1 MRDVVFVL
9 PDLGEG
15 LEEGTIVAWLVAEGD
30 TVELNQPFVEVET
43 AKAAVEIPSP
53 FVGRVVSLHGSVGE
67 AVPVGDPLVTF
78 EVEGSGPTSPGTS
91 SLGRVPSLTP
101 DGLGSPTPQIRDR
114 SPGAKATPPVR
125 KLAKALG
132 VDLESVR
139 GTGPDGRVT
148 EDDVRGASGIRAAA
162 YVDEPAGDPIRQVIA
177 RRRGE
182 IAEVLTRQS
191 AIPQVTT
198 FRTVDCT
205 ELQRLRTQLS
215 VSPLPIFIAA
225 LVAVLTDHPVLNW
238 RWGGDFLERRRAVH
252 VGIAVDADEGLVV
265 PVIQDA
271 SSLGIEALAVEIR
284 RLAAAAREGSLQVE
298 DIAGATIAVS
308 NTGSYGSEAGTPIL
322 SPGTSVTLA
331 FGVIE
336 DRALVVEGAVVA
348 RPAATISLTFDH
360 RVLDGA
366 TAGRAL
372 TDLVALLQSPERLGE
387 LPR

>member
-1 MRDVVFVL
+1 MAERVFVM

-15 LEEGTIVAWLVAEGD
+15 LEEGTIVEWLVATGD
-30 TVELNQPFVEVET
+30 KIELNQAFVEVET

-53 FVGRVVSLHGSVGE
+53 FAGRIVALHGSVGE

-78 EVEGSGPTSPGTS
+78 EVKGPAGSAPGTA
-91 SLGRVPSLTP
+91 SLAASPLGP
-101 DGLGSPTPQIRDR
+101 DGPGSPTPPARDR
-114 SPGAKATPPVR
+114 SSRTKATPPAR
-125 KLAKALG
+125 KLAKSLG

-139 GTGPDGRVT
+139 GTGPDGRIT
-148 EDDVRGASGIRAAA
+148 ENDVRTAGGSGGVTTSPSRS
-162 YVDEPAGDPIRQVIA
+162 VIA
-177 RRRGE
+177 TNLE
-182 IAEVLTRQS
+182 RQ
-191 AIPQVTT
+191 AMIPQVTT

-205 ELQRLRTQLS
+205 ALQAFRAE
-215 VSPLPIFIAA
+215 VGYSPLPIVVAA
-225 LVAVLTDHPVLNW
+225 LARTAALHPLLTAAWD
-238 RWGGDFLERRRAVH
+238 GDQPAMRAGVN
-252 VGIAVDADEGLVV
+252 VGLAVDSERGLVV
-265 PVIQDA
+265 PVVHAAETKGLAAIA
-271 SSLGIEALAVEIR
+271 EEIRALAEG
-284 RLAAAAREGSLQVE
+284 ARAGSLAPQ
-298 DIAGATIAVS
+298 ALTGATIAVS

-331 FGVIE
+331 LGVIE

-366 TAGRAL
+366 TAGHAL

>member
-1 MRDVVFVL
+1 MTERVFAM

-15 LEEGTIVAWLVAEGD
+15 LEEGTIVEWLVATGD

-53 FVGRVVSLHGSVGE
+53 FVGRIVALHGSVGE

-78 EVEGSGPTSPGTS
+78 EVEGPA
-91 SLGRVPSLTP
+91 
-101 DGLGSPTPQIRDR
+101 GSPVRDR
-114 SPGAKATPPVR
+114 SSRLKATPPAR
-125 KLAKALG
+125 KLAKSLG
-132 VDLESVR
+132 VDLASVR

-148 EDDVRGASGIRAAA
+148 EEDVRSASGLKAAA
-162 YVDEPAGDPIRQVIA
+162 FTDEPAGDPIRQAVHG
-177 RRRGE
+177 RRRE
-182 IAEVLTRQS
+182 IAEVLTRQW

-198 FRTVDCT
+198 FRTIDCT
-205 ELQRLRTQLS
+205 ELQLLRTSLS
-215 VSPLPIFIAA
+215 VSPLPIIIAA
-225 LVAVLTDHPVLNW
+225 LVAVVADHPVLNW
-238 RWGGDFLERRRAVH
+238 RWGGDFLERRGVVH
-252 VGIAVDADEGLVV
+252 VGIAVDADDGLVV
-265 PVIQDA
+265 PVLKDA
-271 SSLGIEALAVEIR
+271 ASLGVEALAVEIR
-284 RLAAAAREGSLQVE
+284 RLAAAAREGSLQIE
-298 DIAGATIAVS
+298 DVTGATIAVS

-322 SPGTSVTLA
+322 SPGTSVTVA

-336 DRALVVEGAVVA
+336 DRALVVDGVVVA

-372 TDLVALLQSPERLGE
+372 TDLVALLQSRERLGE